1 MDKKISVLLSVF
13 NEEKNIAASIESI
26 CNQTYENFEF
36 LIIDDCSTD
45 NSYEIINEFSNR
57 DDRIK
62 IIRNSSNIGLTKSL
76 NKLIKDSSGDY
87 LARQDADDISLLN
100 RFEKQVEF
108 LNNLDYQACTTRAI
122 IREETR
128 ITPNK
133 SFYIPKFLI
142 MNLKNPFVHGSLMIR
157 KKTIESIGFYDEAF
171 YYAQD
176 YKLMSDLIS
185 SGYKI
190 KIIKEPLYIL
200 NVKDNISTNFYEKQK
215 YYADCVRKK
224 IKPEIFAT

>member
-76 NKLIKDSSGDY
+76 NKLIKTSSGDY
-87 LARQDADDISLLN
+87 IARQDADDISLLN
-100 RFEKQVEF
+100 RFERQIEL

-128 ITPNK
+128 ITPNR

-157 KKTIESIGFYDEAF
+157 KKAIESIGLYDEDF

-215 YYADCVRKK
+215 YYADCVKKK